1 MADRGLHAQ
10 IVDLVEAAP
19 LGREPHQDV
28 DRLVAVDR
36 AVFGRLEPVGDE
48 LDGAA
53 DRVDAGAVFG
63 RLGLVDL
70 DAPVDAGERLAVV
83 EIADVARAGE
93 DRRDL
98 LGRRRQHRR
107 IERGELHLD
116 RLAGRR
122 AGARRRHLDQD
133 AGDVG
138 GLRADRV
145 HDLVRGRTRCASRA
159 NSNWMTPMVSSVSSP
174 MPRGCSPMRA

>member
-1 MADRGLHAQ
+1 MAGRGLDAQ

-19 LGREPHQDV
+19 VGRKAHQDV

-36 AVFGRLEPVGDE
+36 PVFGRLEPVGDE
-48 LDGAA
+48 LHGGADG
-53 DRVDAGAVFG
+53 VDAGAVFRG
-63 RLGLVDL
+63 LRLVDL
-70 DAPVDAGERLAVV
+70 DGPVDAGQRLAVV
-83 EIADVARAGE
+83 EIADVGARRKH
-93 DRRDL
+93 RRDL
-98 LGRRRQHRR
+98 ARRRRQHGR

-122 AGARRRHLDQD
+122 TGARRGHLDQD
-133 AGDVG
+133 AGNVRG
-138 GLRADRV
+138 PRADRI
-145 HDLVRGRTRCASRA
+145 HDLVRGRTRLRQCA